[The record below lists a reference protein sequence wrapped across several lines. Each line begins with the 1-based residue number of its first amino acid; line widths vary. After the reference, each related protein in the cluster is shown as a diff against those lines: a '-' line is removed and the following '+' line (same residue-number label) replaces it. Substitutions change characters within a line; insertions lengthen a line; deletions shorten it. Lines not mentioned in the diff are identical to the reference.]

1 MAIFS
6 SDLPT
11 ACKQWQSRGR
21 IPLPRQTEE
30 NKREERRKTPLARP
44 QPETRAKRFS
54 PGFVTPNR
62 RFVTST
68 QWKKTTSTT
77 TTTKQE
83 NSDSRLVRACTRAH
97 RAAQHIRHRPNCVPP
112 GVRSSRRRRRRHRC
126 RRAPWQCGGGGENLV
141 VSAFGLSPG
150 GADVKSGSVERARD
164 GASCGTAAP
173 AGVARHSGAL
183 AGPTPWG
190 ASRTAPWRKGAGPGG
205 GGACAGRTPPPQ
217 CAAWRGP
224 WGVWPA
230 G

>member
-1 MAIFS
+1 MLLLMAIFS

-44 QPETRAKRFS
+44 QPEKRAKRFS
-54 PGFVTPNR
+54 PGFVNPNR

-112 GVRSSRRRRRRHRC
+112 GVRSSRRRRRRRRC

-150 GADVKSGSVERARD
+150 GADVKSGSVECAL
-164 GASCGTAAP
+164 GKKAKN
-173 AGVARHSGAL
+173 ARHTVSHTAQPKGGLL
-183 AGPTPWG
+183 A
-190 ASRTAPWRKGAGPGG
+190 R
-205 GGACAGRTPPPQ
+205 PPL
-217 CAAWRGP
+217 
-224 WGVWPA
+224 
-230 G
+230 